1 MEVPIDVS
9 PPLAWS
15 VFSALYVGGEPFAF
29 TAHPYPG
36 ARGSECYK
44 SVMKREAAPD
54 SYVTLKIPRPL
65 YERLKQVIQGSG
77 FHSVTEFAV
86 YVLRDLASHHRGGE
100 APLQKEASVDGVSQ
114 VETEPLSP
122 DEIEA
127 IRQRLGSLGYL

>member
-1 MEVPIDVS
+1 
-9 PPLAWS
+9 
-15 VFSALYVGGEPFAF
+15 
-29 TAHPYPG
+29 
-36 ARGSECYK
+36 
-44 SVMKREAAPD
+44 MKREAAPD

-86 YVLRDLASHHRGGE
+86 YVLRDLASHHHRGA
-100 APLQKEASVDGVSQ
+100 APLQPVA
-114 VETEPLSP
+114 VESPADIEPLSP